1 MSSTPRP
8 ASPLAALVAAL
19 VLGCSGL
26 PPPMVGDPGPEL
38 SDPKAN
44 AEYNAVVEHFS
55 SQKQVFHGF
64 DTICFAGVTYESSAF
79 VAARIRRRDTFQ
91 AQSPAQMAKD
101 LEEAQAEAAQ
111 FHDFTLGAYMQDPR
125 FDDLGL
131 ATSIWRVML
140 VTPAGEVAPVS
151 VKRIGR
157 ADVNTRA
164 YYPYMGDF
172 WTVYRVRFPRSVD
185 SRPVLPPELKTFTVV
200 LASSLGRAEFPL
212 PTD

>member
-1 MSSTPRP
+1 VSPGLWRAPLP
-8 ASPLAALVAAL
+8 AVLAAAL
-19 VLGCSGL
+19 ALGCSGL

-38 SDPKAN
+38 SDARAN
-44 AEYNAVVEHFS
+44 AEYNALVDHFS
-55 SQKQVFHGF
+55 AQKQVFHGF
-64 DTICFAGVTYESSAF
+64 ETICFAGVTYESSAF
-79 VAARIRRRDTFQ
+79 VTARIRRRDAFQ
-91 AQSPAQMAKD
+91 AQPPAQLAKD
-101 LEEAQAEAAQ
+101 LQEAQADAAQ
-111 FHDFTLGAYMQDPR
+111 FYDFTLGAYIQDPR
-125 FDDLGL
+125 FDDL
-131 ATSIWRVML
+131 AYPTSIWRVML
-140 VTPAGEVAPVS
+140 ATPAGEVAPVS

-212 PTD
+212 PTE